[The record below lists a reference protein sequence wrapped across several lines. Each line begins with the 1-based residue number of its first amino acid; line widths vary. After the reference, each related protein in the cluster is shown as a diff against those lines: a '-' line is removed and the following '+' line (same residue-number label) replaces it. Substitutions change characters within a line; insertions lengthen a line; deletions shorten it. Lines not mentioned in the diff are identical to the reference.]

1 MQKSSNSSKE
11 NSAACCQPSNSPAN
25 DSARILIEGNTEVIA
40 QMNMINL
47 TEEDLQLIAAF
58 RPVIETEI
66 EQITS
71 SFYESILHVDS
82 LKQIVMEHTTVERLR
97 QTLKNHLIEM
107 FDGRMDPA
115 FIEKRMKIAMVHRKI
130 GLPPKWYMGSFQNL
144 LGTLMRIIDDRKDVY
159 PDSKKLVHAITKLL
173 SFDQQLVLEAY
184 EDQTR
189 MLEQRAKSMIEY
201 QAFHDELTGLP
212 NRRKLHQALQEAIGS
227 NSEQGTRFAVLVLDI
242 DRFKMINDSLGHT
255 YGDRFLQEVSD
266 RIKKSAEG
274 FDVTIARMGGD
285 EFTLICQNVEDDY
298 EFSTLAE
305 RVVKEIEIPYLL
317 QGKDYYVSA
326 SIGVAVYPD
335 HGCSEE
341 QLLKNADA
349 AMYEV
354 KKNGKNG
361 FQFFTNELD
370 DQVLMRIELERDLRK
385 AVKNDE
391 LVLYYQPQIQTGIN
405 QLIGVEAL
413 VRWNHPTKGTLS
425 PGVFIPIAEE
435 TGLIF
440 EIGMWTLKEAC
451 KQMKKWHEAGGP
463 LIPVSVNLSSRQ
475 FHQPNL
481 VGYIRQ
487 ILVETG
493 LEPQYLELEI
503 TESMMM
509 DAELSTEI
517 LKELHEYG
525 VKISLDDFGTGYSS
539 LSYLKLLPIHKLKID
554 RSFITDIT
562 MNPSDQAIV
571 ATIISMAKHLNMNV
585 IAEGIETQG
594 QLDFLTE
601 NACKEIQ
608 GYYFSHPLPAAEM
621 EEALFMPVRERF
633 DHPL

>member
-11 NSAACCQPSNSPAN
+11 NNAACCQPSILPAD

-107 FDGRMDPA
+107 FDGRIDPA
-115 FIEKRMKIAMVHRKI
+115 FIEKRLKIAMVHQKI

-144 LGTLMRIIDDRKDVY
+144 LGTLMRIIDDRKEVY
-159 PDSKKLVHAITKLL
+159 PESKKLAQAITKLL
-173 SFDQQLVLEAY
+173 SFEQQLVLEAY

-212 NRRKLHQALQEAIGS
+212 NRRKLHQALQEAIVN

-242 DRFKMINDSLGHT
+242 DRFKLINDSLGHT

-285 EFTLICQNVEDDY
+285 EFTLICQNVEGDHK
-298 EFSTLAE
+298 FSTLAD

-413 VRWNHPTKGTLS
+413 VRWNHPIKGILS

-440 EIGMWTLKEAC
+440 EIGTWTLKEAC
-451 KQMKKWHEAGGP
+451 KQMKKWHDAGGP

-487 ILVETG
+487 ILVESG
-493 LEPQYLELEI
+493 LAPQYLELEI

-509 DAELSTEI
+509 DPELSTEI
-517 LKELHEYG
+517 LKELNEYG

-608 GYYFSHPLPAAEM
+608 GYYFSRPLPATEV
-621 EEALFMPVRERF
+621 EEAFFMPVRERL

>member
-1 MQKSSNSSKE
+1 MQKASHSSKQI
-11 NSAACCQPSNSPAN
+11 SAACCQPSLPRADNSA
-25 DSARILIEGNTEVIA
+25 SARILIEGNTEVLA

-47 TEEDLQLIAAF
+47 TEEDLQLIADF

-66 EQITS
+66 EQITA

-97 QTLKNHLIEM
+97 QTLSNHLIEM
-107 FDGRMDPA
+107 FDGRIDSA
-115 FIEKRMKIAMVHRKI
+115 FIDKRLKIAMVHQKI

-144 LGTLMRIIDDRKDVY
+144 LGTLLRIVDEMKESH
-159 PDSKKLVHAITKLL
+159 PDSKKLAQAITKLL
-173 SFDQQLVLEAY
+173 SFEQQLVLEAY

-189 MLEQRAKSMIEY
+189 LLEQRAKSMIEY
-201 QAFHDELTGLP
+201 QAFHDDLTGLP
-212 NRRKLHQALQEAIGS
+212 NRRMLHHALQEAIER
-227 NSEQGTRFAVLVLDI
+227 NREKVTRFAVLVLDI

-255 YGDRFLQEVSD
+255 YGDRFLQEVSN
-266 RIKKSAEG
+266 RIKTSSEG
-274 FDVTIARMGGD
+274 YEVTIARMGGD
-285 EFTLICQNVEDDY
+285 EFTLICQNVESDRD
-298 EFSTLAE
+298 FSILAE

-326 SIGVAVYPD
+326 SVGIAVYPD
-335 HGCSEE
+335 HGCSVE

-370 DQVLMRIELERDLRK
+370 DQLLLRIELESDLRK
-385 AVKNDE
+385 AVKHNE
-391 LVLYYQPQIQTGIN
+391 LVLYYQPQIQTGKN

-413 VRWNHPTKGTLS
+413 IRWNHPKKGILS
-425 PGVFIPIAEE
+425 PGMFIPIAEE

-440 EIGMWTLKEAC
+440 EIGTWTLKEAC
-451 KQMKKWHEAGGP
+451 KQMKKWHDEGGP

-487 ILVETG
+487 ILEESG

-509 DAELSTEI
+509 DADLSTEI
-517 LKELHEYG
+517 LKELNEYG

-562 MNPSDQAIV
+562 MNTSDQAIV

-585 IAEGIETQG
+585 IAEGIETQS
-594 QLDFLTE
+594 QLDFLME
-601 NACKEIQ
+601 NSCKEIQ
-608 GYYFSHPLPAAEM
+608 GYYFSRPLPANEV
-621 EEALFMPVRERF
+621 ETTFFIPQR
-633 DHPL
+633 D